1 MSTEEQNLDLQ
12 IEALTEA
19 GCISCGAC
27 VAACPNGSGQLFVGS
42 LLTELPPLA
51 KDDDDR
57 RTRSGKVLDAA
68 EESFG
73 PCSTL
78 GDCTEVCPAG
88 LPLENLSAVAR
99 EHLRRRRGS
108 ADG

>member
-1 MSTEEQNLDLQ
+1 
-12 IEALTEA
+12 
-19 GCISCGAC
+19 
-27 VAACPNGSGQLFVGS
+27 
-42 LLTELPPLA
+42 
-51 KDDDDR
+51 
-57 RTRSGKVLDAA
+57 AA